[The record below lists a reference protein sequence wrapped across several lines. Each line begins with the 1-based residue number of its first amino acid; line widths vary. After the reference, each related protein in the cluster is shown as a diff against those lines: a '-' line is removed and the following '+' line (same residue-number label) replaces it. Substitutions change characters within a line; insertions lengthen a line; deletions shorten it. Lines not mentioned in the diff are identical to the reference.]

1 MFTRLPPPG
10 NNQNCVNGATN
21 SSNQLPYTAYRIT
34 TTREEINSI
43 ASVVTPSRE
52 DASKQLGNL
61 NFSMLKIQRQT
72 LALKTLCKEIID
84 SSNVKD
90 K

>member
-1 MFTRLPPPG
+1 MLKRLPPSRKH
-10 NNQNCVNGATN
+10 QNYVNGATN
-21 SSNQLPYTAYRIT
+21 SSNQSPYTAYRIT

-61 NFSMLKIQRQT
+61 NFSMLKIQRQA